1 MLLKELNLIGFGKF
15 KNKSIILEEGINL
28 IYGENEA
35 GKSTLH
41 SFIDGMFYGFLRPN
55 VKSTLY
61 LEEYEKYKPWDKSK
75 YAGIIRIEHNGKV
88 YRIERNFT
96 KGEESTKVL
105 DETTGVDITKDID
118 VGVGR
123 ILQPGIH
130 FFGFNTRVF
139 SNTISIK
146 QLGSKIDDKL
156 ANEVT
161 EKLINVTTSFDDDIS
176 VDNVVSELKTRMME
190 IGTDR
195 ATTKPYAKAI
205 KDIEKLQE
213 EKRKILREKDDYN
226 IYLNEKARLSN
237 ALNMEMEIL
246 NSLKE
251 ELLVVQMLEKV
262 RTLEES
268 KILSDEIANLK
279 MKIEKLLPYAN
290 MSLVQYEECIN
301 LNNSI
306 DFIDR
311 GIAEYKLELESI
323 QNKLNDIG
331 NIEYNDY
338 HKEKLEEVGIDY
350 INYEEMEEE
359 KNKIIYNKE
368 DNKIEFLKRDYKDFD
383 NKLFRYKIIS
393 PAMII
398 LSIVIL
404 IIGITLE
411 KYILFSS
418 LILPIGLLVCFFIK
432 TKEIKLGMDNIK
444 TQIDTI
450 YIREK
455 ERQIRIEEI
464 EKSKKTIL
472 EKYNIVNKLEFKR
485 LLDSLQIEFYGKNKQ
500 TELYDELDNRQN
512 SIKDKIFESEFNKK
526 ERLDKIK
533 EIFDENNVKDI
544 NEFSQGLDKRTLLEN
559 NIKEL
564 EGKQAVLQ
572 KVLGQNT
579 IEELI
584 VEVDKFNLDIY
595 NSDRNMDKNQI
606 MYKIDKS
613 NENIVDLKIALKGVE
628 ENLNILGM
636 KIEKL
641 VEIEEE
647 LDRKMKYKEFLENKY
662 SSLELAAKTIEELS
676 KDIHSQFAPTIN
688 EKVSKVVQK
697 ITGGKYNNIK
707 ISESLNISVENPITK
722 EIIKLNS
729 LSGGTIEQLYFSL
742 RFGIINSMVSDKL
755 PLILD
760 DCFTQY
766 DDMRLENIINFLV
779 DICKGRQIILFTC
792 HNRERK
798 ILDNLGVNFNLIN
811 LS

>member
-1 MLLKELNLIGFGKF
+1 M
-15 KNKSIILEEGINL
+15 
-28 IYGENEA
+28 
-35 GKSTLH
+35 
-41 SFIDGMFYGFLRPN
+41 
-55 VKSTLY
+55 
-61 LEEYEKYKPWDKSK
+61 
-75 YAGIIRIEHNGKV
+75 
-88 YRIERNFT
+88 
-96 KGEESTKVL
+96 
-105 DETTGVDITKDID
+105 
-118 VGVGR
+118 
-123 ILQPGIH
+123 
-130 FFGFNTRVF
+130 
-139 SNTISIK
+139 
-146 QLGSKIDDKL
+146 
-156 ANEVT
+156 
-161 EKLINVTTSFDDDIS
+161 
-176 VDNVVSELKTRMME
+176 
-190 IGTDR
+190 
-195 ATTKPYAKAI
+195 
-205 KDIEKLQE
+205 
-213 EKRKILREKDDYN
+213 
-226 IYLNEKARLSN
+226 
-237 ALNMEMEIL
+237 
-246 NSLKE
+246 
-251 ELLVVQMLEKV
+251 
-262 RTLEES
+262 
-268 KILSDEIANLK
+268 
-279 MKIEKLLPYAN
+279 
-290 MSLVQYEECIN
+290 
-301 LNNSI
+301 
-306 DFIDR
+306 
-311 GIAEYKLELESI
+311 
-323 QNKLNDIG
+323 
-331 NIEYNDY
+331 
-338 HKEKLEEVGIDY
+338 
-350 INYEEMEEE
+350 
-359 KNKIIYNKE
+359 
-368 DNKIEFLKRDYKDFD
+368 
-383 NKLFRYKIIS
+383 
-393 PAMII
+393 
-398 LSIVIL
+398 
-404 IIGITLE
+404 
-411 KYILFSS
+411 
-418 LILPIGLLVCFFIK
+418 
-432 TKEIKLGMDNIK
+432 
-444 TQIDTI
+444 
-450 YIREK
+450 
-455 ERQIRIEEI
+455 
-464 EKSKKTIL
+464 
-472 EKYNIVNKLEFKR
+472 EFKR

-512 SIKDKIFESEFNKK
+512 SIKDKIFQSEFNKK
-526 ERLDKIK
+526 EIIAKIK
-533 EIFDENNVKDI
+533 EILDENNVKDI

-595 NSDRNMDKNQI
+595 NPTRNMDKNQI

-647 LDRKMKYKEFLENKY
+647 LDRKMKYKELLQNKY
-662 SSLELAAKTIEELS
+662 SSLELAAQTIEELS